1 VHIVVLFIV
10 VGNTHKNYKGV
21 EILGWN
27 DDVAPF
33 YDDVHAVL
41 LGPQVLL
48 LDKHTFFTSSGFSR
62 KIEARVECLYSTKW
76 NWQNLHSKSGIL
88 LVYLF
93 QKLWR
98 PECQVLETVV

>member
-10 VGNTHKNYKGV
+10 VVGNTHKNYTGV

-27 DDVAPF
+27 DDVAPSF
-33 YDDVHAVL
+33 DDVHAVL

-62 KIEARVECLYSTKW
+62 NIEEARVERLYSTRK
-76 NWQNLHSKSGIL
+76 
-88 LVYLF
+88 V
-93 QKLWR
+93 
-98 PECQVLETVV
+98 ETWL